1 MKAGILR
8 SERVWAV
15 PSSNRGSI
23 TVFLPLVRSSRD
35 CSGYDWMN
43 WLLME
48 MFRLPWSETLLGV

>member
-1 MKAGILR
+1 M
-8 SERVWAV
+8 
-15 PSSNRGSI
+15 
-23 TVFLPLVRSSRD
+23 FLPLVRSSRD